1 MTVVSKKFEGKTDR
15 EEEWYGTQFTM
26 EKISQQHIEASTA
39 GVLCVL
45 QIWCCQSGDESFSG
59 KLKLVQSL

>member
-45 QIWCCQSGDESFSG
+45 QI
-59 KLKLVQSL
+59 